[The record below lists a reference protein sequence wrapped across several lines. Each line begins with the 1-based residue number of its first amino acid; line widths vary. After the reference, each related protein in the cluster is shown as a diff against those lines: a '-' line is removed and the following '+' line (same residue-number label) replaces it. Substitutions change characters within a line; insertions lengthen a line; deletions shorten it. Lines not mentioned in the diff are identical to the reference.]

1 MTAEIIPPVVEDLPP
16 EIPPSVPVDQE
27 PDPRPTAFDRIT
39 AAREGR
45 KQPLVVPWLREREQR
60 APILRWAAGYGWHV
74 ALFHLLRLPVY
85 QLRLTRLA
93 PRGMWRGGRG
103 GGGRGA
109 DDEGPPPLAATV
121 VRGGVGED
129 PRLAE
134 ED

>member
-93 PRGMWRGGRG
+93 PRGMWRVARWV
-103 GGGRGA
+103 A
-109 DDEGPPPLAATV
+109 DGMTDAEARPLRQSAV
-121 VRGGVGED
+121 VRDDVS
-129 PRLAE
+129 
-134 ED
+134 